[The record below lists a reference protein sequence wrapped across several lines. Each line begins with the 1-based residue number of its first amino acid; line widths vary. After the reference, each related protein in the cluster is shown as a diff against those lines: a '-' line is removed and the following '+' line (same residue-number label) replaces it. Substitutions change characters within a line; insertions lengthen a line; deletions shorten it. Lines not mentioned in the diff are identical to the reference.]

1 MQFGDNQQN
10 SWPLLSCTPN
20 LDMMCSTCQKLLLH
34 IFFLFATVTRQHRE
48 QNIQR
53 ILHGCAEIRNFSSSV
68 EKYRVSAAKE
78 CNVFNTRREISY
90 LQAAMQCSIYYI
102 NTNEIP
108 SHFTTT
114 VFSCKR
120 CDLLCSHSNGDIFTC
135 ENDMLFSRVKI
146 SCFRAKAHLVF
157 HWCLYNKASSF
168 QGLK

>member
-1 MQFGDNQQN
+1 M
-10 SWPLLSCTPN
+10 
-20 LDMMCSTCQKLLLH
+20 
-34 IFFLFATVTRQHRE
+34 
-48 QNIQR
+48 
-53 ILHGCAEIRNFSSSV
+53 
-68 EKYRVSAAKE
+68 
-78 CNVFNTRREISY
+78 RREISY

-114 VFSCKR
+114 VFSCER

-168 QGLK
+168 QGLKKITGRCWLCCQVKLNRPLWLVCFVFPITVRGEIHPLSSLKLCLRMHRNKITFE